1 MRELQEA
8 MDNEQEMLHEQ
19 RVKDQEERLSQFQA
33 EFSQLVENTLQ
44 EAWQDFQQLSTTVKE
59 DAQTFISKEL
69 IAKEQRIESK
79 MERSKQQFLK
89 AVNGNMRVLD
99 NLINDYTTRTRD
111 QIKNQLRTGPSSRAH
126 MSHRLH

>member
-33 EFSQLVENTLQ
+33 EFSQLVENTLH
-44 EAWQDFQQLSTTVKE
+44 EAWQDFQQLSAQVKE
-59 DAQTFISKEL
+59 DAQTYISKEL

-111 QIKNQLRTGPSSRAH
+111 QIKN
-126 MSHRLH
+126 